1 MKIPLCTKFIY
12 HPTVLSSMEYEKLL
26 ARARERL
33 PQSVFE
39 KERFEIP
46 KVRGHLEGN
55 KTILTNFTQIASTLR
70 REIDHL
76 LKYVLKELATPGEI
90 NRSGL
95 LILGAKIPASRIN
108 DKIKQYAHEFVL
120 CPDCGKPDTEIK
132 KEGDFSFLKCSA
144 CGSKHPVKSK
154 I

>member
-1 MKIPLCTKFIY
+1 MD
-12 HPTVLSSMEYEKLL
+12 YEQLL
-26 ARARERL
+26 KRAREKL

-55 KTILTNFTQIASTLR
+55 KTIITNFLQIASALR
-70 REIDHL
+70 RQAEHL

-90 NRSGL
+90 SRSGL
-95 LILGAKIPASRIN
+95 LVLGAKIAASRIN

-120 CPDCGKPDTEIK
+120 CPDCGKPDTEIT
-132 KEGDFSFLKCSA
+132 KEGDFSFIKCSA